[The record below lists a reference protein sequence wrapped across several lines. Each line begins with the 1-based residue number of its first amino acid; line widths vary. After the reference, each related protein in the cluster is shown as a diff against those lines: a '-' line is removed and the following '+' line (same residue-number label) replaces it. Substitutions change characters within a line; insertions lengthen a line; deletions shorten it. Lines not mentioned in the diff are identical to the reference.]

1 MKISKYLKNM
11 KVENVSVKTLV
22 PYENNARRNE
32 DAVPGVA
39 ASIRKFGF
47 RNPILVDKDNVIIEG
62 HTRRLAAISLGMEE
76 VPVIRVTDLPQKMVA
91 ALRLADNKLSELSSW
106 DFDKLDKELAAIAE
120 MDGDDL
126 DMGELGFPSLDDDPF
141 ASLDTAPAD
150 GGAAQAAS
158 APGVAVATADGN
170 AAAVAGVAG
179 TLPPELAGAKLT
191 PDAQEKIEI
200 EAPTNKDRVIVV
212 FNPED
217 RPKLVAL
224 FGFVPDKVVYTLEEV
239 LAANGDRGVSDKAD
253 KGKADAKKDRGGKG
267 DRPAKKDGE

>member
-11 KVENVSVKTLV
+11 KVENVAVSTLV

-47 RNPILVDKDNVIIEG
+47 RNPILVDKDNIIIEG

-76 VPVIRVTDLPQKMVA
+76 VPVIRVTDLPQKMIA
-91 ALRLADNKLSELSSW
+91 ALRLADNKLAELSSW
-106 DFDKLDKELAAIAE
+106 DFDKLDRELAAIAE

-150 GGAAQAAS
+150 AGAAAPAP
-158 APGVAVATADGN
+158 APGVAVATADGH
-170 AAAVAGVAG
+170 AASVAGVAG

-191 PDAQEKIEI
+191 PDAQEKIEV
-200 EAPTNKDRVIVV
+200 EAPTNKERVIVV
-212 FNPED
+212 FDPAD
-217 RPKLVAL
+217 RQKLAAL
-224 FGFVPDKVVYTLEEV
+224 FGFVPEKVVYTLEEV
-239 LAANGDRGVSDKAD
+239 LAANGDRSATD
-253 KGKADAKKDRGGKG
+253 KGQKQGAKSGKDK
-267 DRPAKKDGE
+267 PAQKDGE